1 MLPKTKCNCSNS
13 CTCKDEI
20 LKAKKFVKNLKN
32 KNKFSKKQR
41 DTFSVVHFDLRG
53 STKLMRKDPLVSIT
67 NMLLHNKMCRNIVEK
82 NQGTVIKELGDA
94 IIVVFKSTA
103 LACECAIKI
112 IRNLKKHGGGI
123 KTKVTIA
130 SGTLWTIKT
139 TNEDDVYGI
148 PVNMCTR
155 MSTHAQENCII
166 FEENAYVSVQNWL
179 LDDKKIKFKKVT
191 RNGKNIRLNDF
202 GPTPMRKIIV
212 S

>member
-1 MLPKTKCNCSNS
+1 MRPKTKCNCSNS

-20 LKAKKFVKNLKN
+20 IKAKNFVINLKK

-53 STKLMRKDPLVSIT
+53 STKLMRRDPQTSIT
-67 NMLLHNKMCRNIVEK
+67 RMLLHNKMCRNIVEK

-94 IIVVFKSTA
+94 IMVVFKSTA
-103 LACECAIKI
+103 LACECAIKV
-112 IRNLKKHGGGI
+112 IRNLKKYGGGI

-130 SGTLWTIKT
+130 SGTLWKIKT
-139 TNEDDVYGI
+139 TTEEDVYGI

-155 MSTHAQENCII
+155 MSTHAQENCIL
-166 FEENAYVSVQNWL
+166 FEENAYVAVQNWL
-179 LDDKKIKFKKVT
+179 SDDKKIKFRKVS
-191 RNGKNIRLNDF
+191 NKGEDLDLNDF